1 MIYGK
6 ENYIHSLDIS
16 SSSSESACADAIE
29 CGGASYSADCGR
41 LPGFVG
47 YYDCDICECIFD
59 LLSSSTASYPSS
71 SSYASSSSS
80 KFAVS
85 FEASGSIGFSFSIS
99 NYRIACFYPKTFS
112 WDIEGFVVKDLTS
125 SWNTG
130 DGDYYWYRIQGRCGK
145 VTCDTHGVQTTDK
158 CKNMTFLTVVAARSL
173 DEVCSILTNPIINP
187 PANVRIT
194 SISKYSRPIE
204 KSENSDECN
213 VLEDQ
218 GDFCQIPE
226 CLDYCID
233 ENNTE
238 KIKLSM
244 VVYEA
249 VYEKSMAGSLFV
261 TGNAES
267 NRFKYYNPEF
277 PLINITGSSDFF
289 TKSNFDSE
297 FAVYLGGSA
306 DIKCNKRI
314 FSSSGFV
321 NLGGHPRIS
330 SPVWNYSSL
339 SPLYVSG
346 SAWLSREQSFSGSFY
361 VSGSCSSYMLRPRIS
376 MQGGF
381 ELGGQ
386 IKDYRSPTYFYDF
399 SGAVEISG
407 DARLNFED
415 IGLILFESN
424 VEMSTSD
431 ISLDSEEIQYSNTL
445 TISQSTV
452 SPSCG
457 CGPVGLSL
465 SVGNNI
471 QNSTLFAN
479 FLKSNGISYGN
490 FKMNYKVAEKGWKSA
505 QNFYGKN
512 EEEWRFFHS
521 LSCQDEFWKF
531 SFSVKRKKR
540 DINELQTKFIL
551 DIPASVICDD
561 NNIST
566 NISLDIKSG
575 QFRVYSG
582 KQIFVVSPTT
592 ARPAIPDFI
601 RGLDVRID
609 GIMNDYRVYYDD
621 IGLFGDSYWNSHP
634 FEVQINP
641 SAISTMPSMELYKI
655 FS

>member
-1 MIYGK
+1 MIYGE
-6 ENYIHSLDIS
+6 ENYIHSLDTL
-16 SSSSESACADAIE
+16 SSSSESSCAGAIE
-29 CGGASYSADCGR
+29 CGGTSFSVDCGP

-47 YYDCDICECIFD
+47 HYDCDICKCVSY
-59 LLSSSTASYPSS
+59 SSSTASRPSSS

-80 KFAVS
+80 KFTVS
-85 FEASGSIGFSFSIS
+85 FEASGSIGLSFSIS
-99 NYRIACFYPKTFS
+99 DYRVNCFYPKTFS

-130 DGDYYWYRIQGRCGK
+130 AGDYYWYRIQGKCGK
-145 VTCDTHGVQTTDK
+145 VTCDTHGVQTTDE

-173 DEVCSILTNPIINP
+173 DEVCDILTNPTINP

-194 SISKYSRPIE
+194 SISKYSRPLE
-204 KSENSDECN
+204 KSEKSDECN
-213 VLEDQ
+213 VLEDE

-226 CLDYCID
+226 CLEYCID
-233 ENNTE
+233 ENTTE

-249 VYEKSMAGSLFV
+249 VYERRMNGGLFV

-267 NRFKYYNPEF
+267 NRFKYYTPEF
-277 PLINITGSSDFF
+277 PLINITGSSGFF

-297 FAVYLGGSA
+297 CSVSLSGLAK
-306 DIKCNKRI
+306 IECNKRV

-321 NLGGHPRIS
+321 NLGGHPRIV
-330 SPVWNYSSL
+330 SPVWSYSSL
-339 SPLYVSG
+339 SSLYVSG
-346 SAWLSREQSFSGSFY
+346 SAKISRKQSFSGGFDI
-361 VSGSCSSYMLRPRIS
+361 SGACSYLLRPRIS

-386 IKDYRSPTYFYDF
+386 IQDYRSPTYFYDC
-399 SGAVEISG
+399 SGGLEVIGNAG
-407 DARLNFED
+407 LNFEN

-424 VEMSTSD
+424 ADMFASD
-431 ISLDSEEIQYSNTL
+431 ISLDSEELRYSNTL
-445 TISQSTV
+445 TISQSTI

-465 SVGNNI
+465 SAGNNI
-471 QNSTLFAN
+471 QNSTLFAD
-479 FLKSNGISYGN
+479 FLKSNSISYGN
-490 FKMNYKVAEKGWKSA
+490 FKMNYKESEKGWKSA

-512 EEEWRFFHS
+512 GEEWRFFHS

-531 SFSVKRKKR
+531 SFSVKRKRR
-540 DINELQTKFIL
+540 DINELQTKFII

-575 QFRVYSG
+575 QFRVSSG
-582 KQIFVVSPTT
+582 KQILVVSPET
-592 ARPAIPDFI
+592 ARPTTPDFI
-601 RGLDVRID
+601 RGVDVSID

-621 IGLFGDSYWNSHP
+621 IGLFGNSYWNSYP

-641 SAISTMPSMELYKI
+641 LVVSTMPSMELYRI